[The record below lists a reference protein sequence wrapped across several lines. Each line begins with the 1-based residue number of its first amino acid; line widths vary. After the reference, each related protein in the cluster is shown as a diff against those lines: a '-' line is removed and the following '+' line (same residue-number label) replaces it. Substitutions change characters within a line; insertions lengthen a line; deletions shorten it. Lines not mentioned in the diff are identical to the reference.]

1 MRNKN
6 HNKRINHNNGLKI
19 AIMLLGVMVGQG
31 RVMCVTEGLGE
42 GTATGSQGGAAI
54 PALPFLRTF
63 PADSMRNTGRG
74 RGLRQELN
82 TSRPQ
87 RASSLGVTPSSSSNE
102 LYPSVAPGSQVKPG
116 QRWNRNAPLPRLQ
129 WGQPGGPAAADAPA
143 SPTPRSRSP
152 EGSTPG
158 VGSGALD
165 STAGDGTSDA
175 GAGGAG
181 DAEVGAASSTLPS
194 PRSEGSTPGGGSVAL
209 DSTAGDG
216 TSDAGAGGAGDAEVR
231 AASPTSRSPSPL
243 RSPIVPAQV
252 SLSRGPS
259 LVSVASIELRDAQD
273 DPAGDGA
280 GFSQDPSSPIVPAQV
295 SLSRSPRS
303 EGSTPGVGSSDLP
316 AADAPASP
324 TPRSRS
330 PERSGSGVGSHGP
343 TPRSPRPEECTH
355 INMAGDSDQEDEEF
369 EMFEGYEA
377 LSPRRQ
383 KAKLELEEKLTKTEL
398 DASGSNDGEVKTDEE
413 GIDKILKRDNMPF
426 LLEKRMILDILS
438 THFDQKKLAPF
449 STDFQ
454 SKGLNK
460 DYESLKD
467 NVEEL
472 RGFIN
477 SREYMEDTN
486 PRITPENILE
496 LIENSDDDV
505 DYDQIRRP
513 QILGYKECC
522 NSVIRY
528 LRNIL
533 KTITNY
539 IDINSEIISEEIDED
554 MMKRAREEIQHS
566 LIKKNIEMQRYE
578 QTLSES
584 HKKLGKLE
592 KMLNKVEAHLAHQ
605 NQVNRRN
612 IPEVMRVS
620 SSNETEIYGHA
631 KYSEKIMTIEH
642 TIDVIMQLIDES
654 KNDTDKVKEDK
665 LALELTI
672 LELQND
678 LCNLQ
683 PIYKQVRK
691 QIEKPYMDY
700 ASSARKELEA
710 LIAINELLIQDA

>member
-181 DAEVGAASSTLPS
+181 DAEV
-194 PRSEGSTPGGGSVAL
+194 
-209 DSTAGDG
+209 
-216 TSDAGAGGAGDAEVR
+216 R

-303 EGSTPGVGSSDLP
+303 EGSTPGVGSGALDS
-316 AADAPASP
+316 
-324 TPRSRS
+324 T
-330 PERSGSGVGSHGP
+330 
-343 TPRSPRPEECTH
+343 
-355 INMAGDSDQEDEEF
+355 AGDLHQEWAVVTYQQQTHQQAQPLVVGAQKDLDQEWEVMAQLLVVRD
-369 EMFEGYEA
+369 
-377 LSPRRQ
+377 Q
-383 KAKLELEEKLTKTEL
+383 KNVLISIWQVIQT
-398 DASGSNDGEVKTDEE
+398 
-413 GIDKILKRDNMPF
+413 
-426 LLEKRMILDILS
+426 KRM
-438 THFDQKKLAPF
+438 K
-449 STDFQ
+449 
-454 SKGLNK
+454 
-460 DYESLKD
+460 SLRC
-467 NVEEL
+467 L
-472 RGFIN
+472 RG
-477 SREYMEDTN
+477 
-486 PRITPENILE
+486 
-496 LIENSDDDV
+496 
-505 DYDQIRRP
+505 
-513 QILGYKECC
+513 
-522 NSVIRY
+522 
-528 LRNIL
+528 
-533 KTITNY
+533 
-539 IDINSEIISEEIDED
+539 
-554 MMKRAREEIQHS
+554 MKH
-566 LIKKNIEMQRYE
+566 
-578 QTLSES
+578 
-584 HKKLGKLE
+584 
-592 KMLNKVEAHLAHQ
+592 
-605 NQVNRRN
+605 
-612 IPEVMRVS
+612 
-620 SSNETEIYGHA
+620 
-631 KYSEKIMTIEH
+631 
-642 TIDVIMQLIDES
+642 
-654 KNDTDKVKEDK
+654 
-665 LALELTI
+665 
-672 LELQND
+672 
-678 LCNLQ
+678 
-683 PIYKQVRK
+683 
-691 QIEKPYMDY
+691 
-700 ASSARKELEA
+700 
-710 LIAINELLIQDA
+710 